1 MWEAH
6 QTGCEISFS
15 RAHVRAWINGG
26 AARIGT
32 RITDTEIYHVCPQ
45 RVSAAWWAFLSP
57 PPPPFLN
64 EGFSIV
70 RYSKDRKF
78 YQDFSTNGFVHS
90 HGLRPFLFQKF
101 GISRGGYWWISF
113 KTSLRRYVFSYIF
126 FIFNWYLLF
135 LFEIKFLNVE
145 IRGMVEIN
153 GVSVCKKNG
162 RDDSFSI
169 TNQSLDL
176 SSKKR
181 ISRGNN

>member
-1 MWEAH
+1 MYAPESTAG
-6 QTGCEISFS
+6 QPGSG
-15 RAHVRAWINGG
+15 HVLRIPKFIMF
-26 AARIGT
+26 ARKGYQPL
-32 RITDTEIYHVCPQ
+32 DEP
-45 RVSAAWWAFLSP
+45 SSP
-57 PPPPFLN
+57 LPPPFLN

-176 SSKKR
+176 SWKKR